1 VSEAA
6 TNGRTG
12 DGRRTAMSPRA
23 KRLFLVGL
31 ATWVAVAIA
40 GGFAYAFFHRHDTI
54 CSDGKP
60 PALQHDVGLGQ
71 VRYLCHNGEEV
82 EK

>member
-1 VSEAA
+1 
-6 TNGRTG
+6 
-12 DGRRTAMSPRA
+12 MSARN
-23 KRLFLVGL
+23 KRLVLITLAAWVVL
-31 ATWVAVAIA
+31 ATIGGA
-40 GGFAYAFFHRHDTI
+40 GYAFLHRNDTI

-60 PALQHDVGLGQ
+60 PVLQHDVGLGQ